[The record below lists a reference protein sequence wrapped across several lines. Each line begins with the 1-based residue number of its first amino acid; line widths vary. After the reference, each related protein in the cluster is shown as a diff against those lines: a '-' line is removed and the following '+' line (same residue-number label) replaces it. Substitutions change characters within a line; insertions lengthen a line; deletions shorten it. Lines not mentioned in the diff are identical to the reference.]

1 MLVETVAFA
10 LVGLIVGAAAL
21 LSLPAYFPAGR
32 VLVLGTALGSALL
45 TGVIAHFTMDGRYPA
60 ASIAVSAVASALL
73 TSVLA
78 RPDLAAGRAPAHR
91 HRQHRTGG
99 PRSGGHRAG
108 THRRHRP
115 A

>member
-21 LSLPAYFPAGR
+21 VSLPGYFPAGR
-32 VLVLGTALGSALL
+32 ALTLGTALGSALL
-45 TGVIAHFTMDGRYPA
+45 AGVIAHFALDGRYPA
-60 ASIAVSAVASALL
+60 ASIAISAVASALL
-73 TSVLA
+73 TSVPA

-91 HRQHRTGG
+91 HRHRQHRPGA
-99 PRSGGHRAG
+99 HRAA
-108 THRRHRP
+108 HRRHRP